1 MEKKIKQIRSIFIPF
16 SKFVEITKIS
26 FMEMETVFDANTAS
40 VLLTIPRFNE
50 ILRVSIEQAL
60 NFVQIN
66 RALSRNDDSS
76 DEEGAS
82 ERLNYSLLK

>member
-1 MEKKIKQIRSIFIPF
+1 
-16 SKFVEITKIS
+16 
-26 FMEMETVFDANTAS
+26 MEMETVFDANTAS

-76 DEEGAS
+76 DEEAVPIDFCQTS
-82 ERLNYSLLK
+82 RLTSRLKFAP